1 MAADPRACDVAV
13 IGAGINGAGIA
24 RDAALRGLS
33 VVLFDKGDVC
43 NGTSWASS
51 RLIHGGL
58 RYLEYGEIPLVYE
71 SLHER
76 RYLRRIASHLVKP
89 LRICIPIYR
98 GAKRG
103 PLLVKLGLLGYDL
116 LSWRKPLPRH
126 KMLSEDE
133 IRAREPG
140 VLQERLR
147 GAACY
152 YDAQVT
158 YAERLVLENVL
169 AARAAGAE
177 IMTYSEVTDIGVRGG
192 VVVSLTC
199 EDRLTGEQSNFVP
212 RVVVNAAGPWVD
224 SVLDRTGQRMPEL
237 IGGTKGSHIVVS
249 PFEGAPR
256 DAFYVEAETDGR
268 PFFILPWNGLFLIGT
283 TDIRYDGDPSSA
295 RASPEEVDY
304 LLAETN
310 RVFPAAQLT
319 VDDVHYA
326 YAGIRPLPQR
336 THGPESAI
344 TRKHIIKSH
353 RRTARGLLSIVG
365 GKLTTYRNLAE
376 QAVDKIGKL
385 LGRRLPECRTR
396 DTLLPGAGDLDEAR
410 EALGE
415 YPGLSEPGVERLLRI
430 YGARAAGI
438 VALAKTHPEVAGFLD
453 NAATLPEAEV
463 AYVIRAELPK
473 TLIDIVYRRMMIGL
487 DADQGRPHYA
497 RIAELAAAEFV
508 WDDAR
513 RDAELHALR
522 VHTDSL
528 HVGRPEAK
536 KLTS

>member
-1 MAADPRACDVAV
+1 MTADPRTCDVAV

-33 VVLFDKGDVC
+33 VVLLDKGDVC

-58 RYLEYGEIPLVYE
+58 RYLEYGEIPLVFE

-76 RYLRRIASHLVKP
+76 RHLRRIASHLVKP

-103 PLLVKLGLLGYDL
+103 PFLIKLGLLGYDL
-116 LSWRKPLPRH
+116 LSWRKPMPHH
-126 KMLSEDE
+126 KMLGEDG

-140 VLQERLR
+140 LRQESLR
-147 GAACY
+147 AAACY

-177 IMTYSEVTDIGVRGG
+177 IFTYSEVTDIGVRGG
-192 VVVSLTC
+192 KVVSLTC
-199 EDRLTGEQSNFVP
+199 EDTVTRHQTRFAP
-212 RVVVNAAGPWVD
+212 KAVVNAAGPWVD

-283 TDIRYDGDPSSA
+283 TDIRYDGDPSQVH
-295 RASPEEVDY
+295 ASREEVDY
-304 LLAETN
+304 LLEETN
-310 RVFPAAQLT
+310 RVFPAARLN
-319 VDDVHYA
+319 VEDVHYA
-326 YAGIRPLPQR
+326 YAGVRPLPQR

-344 TRKHIIKSH
+344 TRRHIIKSH
-353 RRTARGLLSIVG
+353 RRVAQGLFSIVG

-376 QAVDKIGKL
+376 QTVDKIGKAL
-385 LGRRLPECRTR
+385 DRSLPECRTR
-396 DTLLPGAGDLDEAR
+396 DTLLPGAAGVEQAR
-410 EALGE
+410 DVLVAFT
-415 YPGLSEPGVERLLRI
+415 GLSDAGVERLLHV
-430 YGARAAGI
+430 YGGRAAG
-438 VALAKTHPEVAGFLD
+438 VAAIAEQRPELSGCIDA
-453 NAATLPEAEV
+453 AATIPAAEV
-463 AYVIRAELPK
+463 ALVTGEEMPR
-473 TLIDIVYRRMMIGL
+473 TLTDIVYRRMMIGL

-497 RIAELAAAEFV
+497 KIAELAAAELG
-508 WDDAR
+508 WDGSRVAD
-513 RDAELHALR
+513 ELRALRATADALR
-522 VHTDSL
+522 V
-528 HVGRPEAK
+528 A
-536 KLTS
+536 

>member
-1 MAADPRACDVAV
+1 MTASPRTCDVAV

-58 RYLEYGEIPLVYE
+58 RYLEYGEIPLVFE

-76 RYLRRIASHLVKP
+76 RHLRRIAGHLVKP

-103 PLLVKLGLLGYDL
+103 PFLIKLGLLGYDL
-116 LSWRKPLPRH
+116 LSWRKPLPHH

-140 VLQERLR
+140 LLQESLR
-147 GAACY
+147 AAACY

-177 IMTYSEVTDIGVRGG
+177 VMTYSEVTSIGVRGG
-192 VVVSLTC
+192 TVVSLTC
-199 EDRLTGEQSNFVP
+199 EDAVTGHQAQFAP
-212 RVVVNAAGPWVD
+212 KTVVNAAGPWVD
-224 SVLDRTGQRMPEL
+224 SVLGRTGQRMPEL

-283 TDIRYDGDPSSA
+283 TDIRYDDDPSQVH
-295 RASPEEVDY
+295 ASRQEVDY
-304 LLAETN
+304 LLEETN
-310 RVFPAAQLT
+310 RVFPAARLS
-319 VDDVHYA
+319 VGDVHYA
-326 YAGIRPLPQR
+326 YAGVRPLPQR

-344 TRKHIIKSH
+344 TRRHIIKSH
-353 RRTARGLLSIVG
+353 RRTAQGLFSIVG

-376 QAVDKIGKL
+376 QTVDKIGKA

-396 DTLLPGAGDLDEAR
+396 DTLLPGAGGVEDAR
-410 EALGE
+410 EALAE
-415 YPGLSEPGVERLLRI
+415 YPGLSEQGIERLLRI
-430 YGARAAGI
+430 YGGRATGIAAVAERRPELAGCI
-438 VALAKTHPEVAGFLD
+438 DEG
-453 NAATLPEAEV
+453 ATIPAAEV
-463 AYVIRAELPK
+463 AFVIGEELPR
-473 TLIDIVYRRMMIGL
+473 TLTDIVYRRMMIGL

-497 RIAELAAAEFV
+497 RIAELAAAEFG
-508 WDDAR
+508 WDAAR
-513 RDAELHALR
+513 LNNELRTLQATADALR
-522 VHTDSL
+522 NW
-528 HVGRPEAK
+528 GR
-536 KLTS
+536 T

>member
-1 MAADPRACDVAV
+1 MTAELRTFDLAV

-33 VVLFDKGDVC
+33 VVLFDKDDLC

-76 RYLRRIASHLVKP
+76 RCLRRIAGHLVKP

-103 PLLVKLGLLGYDL
+103 PFLIKLGLLGYDL
-116 LSWRKPLPRH
+116 LSWRKPLPHH
-126 KMLSEDE
+126 KMLGEDE
-133 IRAREPG
+133 IREREPG
-140 VLQERLR
+140 LLQDNLR
-147 GAACY
+147 AAACY

-177 IMTYSEVTDIGVRGG
+177 VLTYSEVTAIGVRGG
-192 VVVSLTC
+192 KVVSLTC
-199 EDRLTGEQSNFVP
+199 EDELTGQHLQFVP
-212 RVVVNAAGPWVD
+212 KVVVNAAGPWVD
-224 SVLDRTGQRMPEL
+224 SVLEVTGERFPTF
-237 IGGTKGSHIVVS
+237 IGGTKGSHIIVS
-249 PFEGAPR
+249 RFDGAPR
-256 DAFYVEAETDGR
+256 DAFYVEAESDGR

-283 TDIRYDGDPSSA
+283 TDIRYDEDLSNV
-295 RASPEEVDY
+295 RASAEEVEY

-310 RVFPAAQLT
+310 RVFPNAGLA
-319 VDDVHYA
+319 VEDVHYA

-344 TRKHIIKSH
+344 TRKHVIKSH
-353 RRTARGLLSIVG
+353 RRTARGLLSIIG

-376 QAVDKIGKL
+376 QAVDKVGKE

-396 DTLLPGAGDLDEAR
+396 DTLLPGAWGLEQAR
-410 EALGE
+410 EALQAL
-415 YPGLSEPGVERLLRI
+415 PALSERGVERLLHV
-430 YGARAAGI
+430 YGGRAAGI
-438 VALAKTHPEVAGFLD
+438 AAIARQRPELGGCID
-453 NAATLPEAEV
+453 TAATLPAAEI
-463 AYVIRAELPK
+463 AFVIAEELPR
-473 TLIDIVYRRMMIGL
+473 TLTDIVYRRMMIGL

-497 RIAELAAAEFV
+497 RIAELAAAEFG
-508 WDDAR
+508 WDANRSAD
-513 RDAELHALR
+513 ELQSLYAYSDSLR
-522 VHTDSL
+522 V
-528 HVGRPEAK
+528 GPA
-536 KLTS
+536 

>member
-1 MAADPRACDVAV
+1 MTAEPRTFDLAV

-33 VVLFDKGDVC
+33 VVIFEKGDVC

-103 PLLVKLGLLGYDL
+103 PFLIKLGLLGYDL
-116 LSWRKPLPRH
+116 LSWRKPLPHH
-126 KMLSEDE
+126 KMLGEDE

-140 VLQERLR
+140 LLQDDLR
-147 GAACY
+147 AAACY

-177 IMTYSEVTDIGVRGG
+177 IMTYTEVTDIAVRDGA
-192 VVVSLTC
+192 VVSLTC
-199 EDRLTGEQSNFVP
+199 EDKVTGELSQFAP
-212 RVVVNAAGPWVD
+212 QVVVNAAGPWVD
-224 SVLDRTGQRMPEL
+224 SVLNRTGAKLPDL
-237 IGGTKGSHIVVS
+237 IGGTKGSHIIVS

-256 DAFYVEAETDGR
+256 DAFYVEAQSDGR

-283 TDIRYDGDPSSA
+283 TDIRFDGDLSSV
-295 RASPEEVDY
+295 RASGEEVEY

-310 RVFPAAQLT
+310 RVFPNAGLT
-319 VDDVHYA
+319 IDDVHYA

-344 TRKHIIKSH
+344 TRKHIIRSH
-353 RRTARGLLSIVG
+353 RIAARGLLSIIG

-376 QAVDKIGKL
+376 QAVDKVGKL

-396 DTLLPGAGDLDEAR
+396 DTVLPGAWGIDEAR
-410 EALGE
+410 EVLSKFQ
-415 YPGLSEPGVERLLRI
+415 GLSDAGIERLLRI
-430 YGARAAGI
+430 YGGRAAGI
-438 VALAKTHPEVAGFLD
+438 AALAREVGLPDAFID
-453 NAATLPEAEV
+453 DAATLPEAEV
-463 AYVIRAELPK
+463 VFVIRDELPK
-473 TLIDIVYRRMMIGL
+473 TLTDIVFRRMMIGL

-497 RIAELAAAEFV
+497 RIAEIAAAEFG
-508 WDDAR
+508 WDDEHH
-513 RDAELHALR
+513 DAELHALQAYA
-522 VHTDSL
+522 DSL
-528 HVGRPEAK
+528 QVGPPEGE
-536 KLTS
+536 KLTA

>member
-1 MAADPRACDVAV
+1 MTAESRTCDIAV

-33 VVLFDKGDVC
+33 VVLFDKGDLC

-58 RYLEYGEIPLVYE
+58 RYLEYGELSLVYE

-76 RYLRRIASHLVKP
+76 RRLRRIASHLVKP

-103 PLLVKLGLLGYDL
+103 PLLIKLGLLGYDL
-116 LSWRKPLPRH
+116 LSWRKPLPHH
-126 KMLSEDE
+126 KMLGENE

-140 VLQERLR
+140 LLQDNLR
-147 GAACY
+147 AAACY

-177 IMTYSEVTDIGVRGG
+177 ILTYSEVTGIGTRGG
-192 VVVSLTC
+192 KVISLTC
-199 EDRLTGEQSNFVP
+199 KDTLTGEQARVEP

-224 SVLDRTGQRMPEL
+224 SVLDVTGGRFPEL
-237 IGGTKGSHIVVS
+237 IGGTKGSHIIVS
-249 PFEGAPR
+249 RFEGAPR
-256 DAFYVEAETDGR
+256 DAFYVEAESDGR

-283 TDIRYDGDPSSA
+283 TDIRYDGDPA
-295 RASPEEVDY
+295 EVRASAAEVDY

-310 RVFPAAQLT
+310 RVFPNAGLT

-353 RRTARGLLSIVG
+353 RVAARGLMSVIG

-376 QAVDKIGKL
+376 QVVDKAGKL
-385 LGRRLPECRTR
+385 LGRRLPECRTH
-396 DTLLPGAGDLDEAR
+396 DTVLPGGWGIEQAR
-410 EALGE
+410 EALGAV
-415 YPGLSEPGVERLLRI
+415 PALSAEGIERLLQV
-430 YGARAAGI
+430 YGGRAIGIAAIAKQRPELARCIDG
-438 VALAKTHPEVAGFLD
+438 
-453 NAATLPEAEV
+453 AATLPEAEI
-463 AYVIRAELPK
+463 AFVIGEELPR
-473 TLIDIVYRRMMIGL
+473 TLIDIVYRRIMIGL

-497 RIAELAAAEFV
+497 RIAEVAAAEFG
-508 WDDAR
+508 WDDTC

-522 VHTDSL
+522 AYADSL
-528 HVGRPEAK
+528 QVDRTGAR
-536 KLTS
+536 KLIS

>member
-1 MAADPRACDVAV
+1 MTGESRTCDIAV

-33 VVLFDKGDVC
+33 VVLFDKGDLC

-58 RYLEYGEIPLVYE
+58 RYLEYGELSLVYE

-76 RYLRRIASHLVKP
+76 RRLRRIASHLVKP

-103 PLLVKLGLLGYDL
+103 PFLIKLGLLGYDL
-116 LSWRKPLPRH
+116 LSWRKPLPHH
-126 KMLSEDE
+126 KMLGENE

-140 VLQERLR
+140 LLQDNLR
-147 GAACY
+147 AAACY

-177 IMTYSEVTDIGVRGG
+177 IMTYSEVKGIGTHGG
-192 VVVSLTC
+192 KVVSLTC
-199 EDRLTGEQSNFVP
+199 KDTLTGEQARFEP

-224 SVLDRTGQRMPEL
+224 AVLDVTGGRFPEL
-237 IGGTKGSHIVVS
+237 IGGTKGSHIIVS
-249 PFEGAPR
+249 RFEGAPR
-256 DAFYVEAETDGR
+256 DAFYVEAESDGR

-283 TDIRYDGDPSSA
+283 TDIRYDGDPA
-295 RASPEEVDY
+295 EVRASAAEVDY

-310 RVFPAAQLT
+310 RVFPDAGLT

-353 RRTARGLLSIVG
+353 RVAARGMLSVIG

-376 QAVDKIGKL
+376 QVVDKAGKL
-385 LGRRLPECRTR
+385 LGRRLPECRTH
-396 DTLLPGAGDLDEAR
+396 DTVLPGGWGLEQAR
-410 EALGE
+410 EAMGAM
-415 YPGLSEPGVERLLRI
+415 PGLSGDGIERLLHI
-430 YGARAAGI
+430 YGGRAAGI
-438 VALAKTHPEVAGFLD
+438 AAIAKQRPELARCIDG
-453 NAATLPEAEV
+453 AAALPEAEI
-463 AYVIRAELPK
+463 AFVIGEELPR
-473 TLIDIVYRRMMIGL
+473 TLIDIVYRRMMTGL

-497 RIAELAAAEFV
+497 RIAEVAAAEFG
-508 WDDAR
+508 WEDTR

-522 VHTDSL
+522 AHADSL
-528 HVGRPEAK
+528 QVARTETR
-536 KLTS
+536 KLMS

>member
-1 MAADPRACDVAV
+1 MAAEPRTCDVAV

-103 PLLVKLGLLGYDL
+103 PLLIKLGLLGYDL
-116 LSWRKPLPRH
+116 LSWRKPMPHH

-133 IRAREPG
+133 IREREPG
-140 VLQERLR
+140 LLQESLR
-147 GAACY
+147 AAACY

-177 IMTYSEVTDIGVRGG
+177 ILTYAEVTDIGIRRGA
-192 VVVSLTC
+192 VASLTC
-199 EDRLTGEQSNFVP
+199 EDSRTGEQSRFVP

-256 DAFYVEAETDGR
+256 DAFYVEAESDGR
-268 PFFILPWNGLFLIGT
+268 PFFILPWNDLFLIGT
-283 TDIRYDGDPSSA
+283 TDIRYDGDPGSV
-295 RASPEEVDY
+295 RASREEVDY

-310 RVFPAAQLT
+310 RVFPAANLA
-319 VDDVHYA
+319 VEDVHYA

-336 THGPESAI
+336 TRGPESAI

-353 RRTARGLLSIVG
+353 RRVANGLLSIVG

-376 QAVDKIGKL
+376 QAVDKIGKVL
-385 LGRRLPECRTR
+385 ARRLPECRTR
-396 DTLLPGAGDLDEAR
+396 DTLLPGAGGFDEAR
-410 EALGE
+410 EQLAA
-415 YPGLSEPGVERLLRI
+415 YPGISETGVERLLRI
-430 YGARAAGI
+430 YGGRAAGI
-438 VALAKTHPEVAGFLD
+438 AALARARPELAGFID
-453 NAATLPEAEV
+453 EAGTLPAAEI
-463 AYVIRAELPK
+463 AYVIREELPK
-473 TLIDIVYRRMMIGL
+473 TLTDIVFRRVMTGL
-487 DADQGRPHYA
+487 DPDQGRPHYE
-497 RIAELAAAEFV
+497 RIAEIAAAEFG
-508 WDDAR
+508 WDDTR
-513 RDAELHALR
+513 RADELQALGAYADSLR
-522 VHTDSL
+522 V
-528 HVGRPEAK
+528 A
-536 KLTS
+536 

>member
-1 MAADPRACDVAV
+1 MTAEPRSCDVAV

-76 RYLRRIASHLVKP
+76 RHLRRIASHLVKP

-103 PLLVKLGLLGYDL
+103 PLLIKLGLLGYDL

-126 KMLSEDE
+126 KMLNEDE

-140 VLQERLR
+140 LMQDALR
-147 GAACY
+147 AAACY

-177 IMTYSEVTDIGVRGG
+177 ILTYTEVTDIGIRGG
-192 VVVSLTC
+192 AVASLTC
-199 EDRLTGEQSNFVP
+199 EDRLTGEEARFAP
-212 RVVVNAAGPWVD
+212 RVVINAAGPWVD
-224 SVLDRTGQRMPEL
+224 SVLDRTGAHLPEL
-237 IGGTKGSHIVVS
+237 IGGTKGSHIIVS

-256 DAFYVEAETDGR
+256 DAFYVEAQSDGR
-268 PFFILPWNGLFLIGT
+268 PFFILPWNELYLIGT
-283 TDIRYDGDPSSA
+283 TDIRYEGDLSSV
-295 RASPEEVDY
+295 RASREEVDY

-310 RVFPAAQLT
+310 RVFPGAGLSI
-319 VDDVHYA
+319 DDVHYA

-353 RRTARGLLSIVG
+353 RRHARGLVSIVG

-376 QAVDKIGKL
+376 QTVDRLGKL
-385 LGRRLPECRTR
+385 LGRQLPECRTL
-396 DTLLPGAGDLDEAR
+396 DTVLPGAWGLDEAR
-410 EALGE
+410 EALGGL
-415 YPGLSEPGVERLLRI
+415 PGLSEAGVERLLRI
-430 YGARAAGI
+430 YGGRAAGI
-438 VALAKTHPEVAGFLD
+438 AALARESGALTGFVD
-453 NAATLPEAEV
+453 AAATLPKAEV
-463 AYVIRAELPK
+463 AFVIREEMPK
-473 TLIDIVYRRMMIGL
+473 TLTDIVFRRTMIGL

-497 RIAELAAAEFV
+497 RIAELAAAECG
-508 WDDAR
+508 WDGAR
-513 RDAELHALR
+513 RDEEMRSLVAYADSLR
-522 VHTDSL
+522 V
-528 HVGRPEAK
+528 G
-536 KLTS
+536 

>member
-1 MAADPRACDVAV
+1 MSDDMRTCDVAV

-58 RYLEYGEIPLVYE
+58 RYLEYGEISLVYE

-76 RYLRRIASHLVKP
+76 RYLRRVAGHLVKP

-98 GAKRG
+98 GARRG
-103 PLLVKLGLLGYDL
+103 PLLIKLGLLAYDL
-116 LSWRKPLPRH
+116 LSWRKPMPHH
-126 KMLSEDE
+126 KMLDEDE

-140 VLQERLR
+140 LLAENLR
-147 GAACY
+147 AAACY

-177 IMTYSEVTDIGVRGG
+177 IMTYAEVTDIGVGAGR
-192 VVVSLTC
+192 VASVTC
-199 EDRLTGEQSNFVP
+199 EDRLTGEQTRFAP
-212 RVVVNAAGPWVD
+212 RMVVNAAGPWVD
-224 SVLDRTGQRMPEL
+224 SVLDVTGQRFPAL

-256 DAFYVEAETDGR
+256 DAFYVEAASDGR

-283 TDIRYDGDPSSA
+283 TDIRYEGDPSSV
-295 RASPEEVDY
+295 RASREEVEY
-304 LLAETN
+304 LLGETN
-310 RVFPAAQLT
+310 RVFPAARLGIE
-319 VDDVHYA
+319 DVHHA
-326 YAGIRPLPQR
+326 YAGVRPLPQR
-336 THGPESAI
+336 AHGPESAI
-344 TRKHIIKSH
+344 TRRHIIKSH
-353 RRTARGLLSIVG
+353 RRVVAGLFSIVG

-376 QAVDKIGKL
+376 QTVDKIGKA
-385 LGRRLPECRTR
+385 LGRRLPACRTR
-396 DTLLPGAGDLDEAR
+396 DTLLPGAWGLEEAR
-410 EALGE
+410 DVLGNFT
-415 YPGLSEPGVERLLRI
+415 GLSDAGIERLLRV
-430 YGARAAGI
+430 YGGRAAGI
-438 VALAKTHPEVAGFLD
+438 VELARKRGGLTGFLD
-453 NAATLPEAEV
+453 DSATLPEAEV
-463 AYVIRAELPK
+463 AWVIAEELPR
-473 TLIDIVYRRMMIGL
+473 TLTDIIYRRMMVGL

-497 RIAELAAAEFV
+497 RIAGIAAAEFG

-513 RDAELHALR
+513 RDAELEALR
-522 VHTDSL
+522 AHADSL
-528 HVGRPEAK
+528 RARGWVGPR
-536 KLTS
+536 

>member
-1 MAADPRACDVAV
+1 MTADPRTCDVAV

-33 VVLFDKGDVC
+33 VVIFDKGDVC

-58 RYLEYGEIPLVYE
+58 RYLEYGEIPLVFE

-76 RYLRRIASHLVKP
+76 RHLRRIASHLVKP

-103 PLLVKLGLLGYDL
+103 RLLIKLGLLGYDL
-116 LSWRKPLPRH
+116 LSWRKPLPHH

-140 VLQERLR
+140 LRQESLR
-147 GAACY
+147 AAACY

-177 IMTYSEVTDIGVRGG
+177 VMTYSEVTGIEVRGG
-192 VVVSLTC
+192 TVVSLTC
-199 EDRLTGEQSNFVP
+199 EDAVTGHQTRFAP
-212 RVVVNAAGPWVD
+212 KTVVNAAGPWVD

-283 TDIRYDGDPSSA
+283 TDIRYDGDPA
-295 RASPEEVDY
+295 NVHASREEVDY
-304 LLAETN
+304 LLEETN
-310 RVFPAAQLT
+310 RVFPAARLT

-326 YAGIRPLPQR
+326 YAGVRPLPQR

-344 TRKHIIKSH
+344 TRRHIIKSH
-353 RRTARGLLSIVG
+353 RRAAHGLFSIVG

-376 QAVDKIGKL
+376 QTVDKIGKA

-396 DTLLPGAGDLDEAR
+396 DTLLPGAGGVEDAR
-410 EALGE
+410 EALAGF
-415 YPGLSEPGVERLLRI
+415 PGLSEQGIERLLRT
-430 YGARAAGI
+430 YGGRAAGI
-438 VALAKTHPEVAGFLD
+438 AAVAERRPDLAGCIDE
-453 NAATLPEAEV
+453 AAMIPAAEV
-463 AYVIRAELPK
+463 AFVIGEELPR
-473 TLIDIVYRRMMIGL
+473 TLADIVYRRMMIGL

-497 RIAELAAAEFV
+497 KIAKLAAAEFG

-513 RDAELHALR
+513 LTDELRTLRAHADALR
-522 VHTDSL
+522 DWGIG
-528 HVGRPEAK
+528 VGPN
-536 KLTS
+536 

>member
-1 MAADPRACDVAV
+1 MTAEPRTFDLAV

-103 PLLVKLGLLGYDL
+103 PFLIKLGLLGYDL
-116 LSWRKPLPRH
+116 LSWRKPLPHH
-126 KMLSEDE
+126 KMLGEDE

-140 VLQERLR
+140 LLQDDLR
-147 GAACY
+147 AAACY

-177 IMTYSEVTDIGVRGG
+177 IMTYTEVTDIAVRDGA
-192 VVVSLTC
+192 VVSLTC
-199 EDRLTGEQSNFVP
+199 EDKVTGELSQFAP
-212 RVVVNAAGPWVD
+212 QVVVNAAGPWVD
-224 SVLDRTGQRMPEL
+224 SVLDRTGAKLPDL
-237 IGGTKGSHIVVS
+237 IGGTKGSHIIVS

-256 DAFYVEAETDGR
+256 DAFYVEAQSDGR

-283 TDIRYDGDPSSA
+283 TDIRFDGDLSSV
-295 RASPEEVDY
+295 RASGEEVEY

-310 RVFPAAQLT
+310 RVFPNAGLT
-319 VDDVHYA
+319 IGDVHYA

-344 TRKHIIKSH
+344 TRKHIIRSH
-353 RRTARGLLSIVG
+353 RIAARGLLSIIG

-376 QAVDKIGKL
+376 QAVDKVGKL

-396 DTLLPGAGDLDEAR
+396 DTVLPGAWGIDEAR
-410 EALGE
+410 EVLSKFH
-415 YPGLSEPGVERLLRI
+415 GLSDAGIERLLRI
-430 YGARAAGI
+430 YGGRAAGI
-438 VALAKTHPEVAGFLD
+438 AALAREVGLPDAFID
-453 NAATLPEAEV
+453 DAATLPEAEV
-463 AYVIRAELPK
+463 VFVIRDELPK
-473 TLIDIVYRRMMIGL
+473 TLTDIVFRRMMIGL
-487 DADQGRPHYA
+487 DADQGRSHYA
-497 RIAELAAAEFV
+497 RIAEIAAAEFG
-508 WDDAR
+508 WGDEH
-513 RDAELHALR
+513 RDAELHALQAYA
-522 VHTDSL
+522 DSL
-528 HVGRPEAK
+528 QVGPPEGEK
-536 KLTS
+536 PTS

>member
-1 MAADPRACDVAV
+1 MTAESRTCDVAV

-43 NGTSWASS
+43 SGTSWASS

-58 RYLEYGEIPLVYE
+58 RYLEYGEVSLVYE

-76 RYLRRIASHLVKP
+76 RRLRRIASHLVKP

-103 PLLVKLGLLGYDL
+103 PFLIRLGLLGYDV

-126 KMLSEDE
+126 KMLGEDE

-140 VLQERLR
+140 LLQDDLR
-147 GAACY
+147 AAACY

-158 YAERLVLENVL
+158 FAERLVLENVL

-177 IMTYSEVTDIGVRGG
+177 ILTYTEVTDIGVRGG
-192 VVVSLTC
+192 KVASLAAT
-199 EDRLTGEQSNFVP
+199 DTLTGEETRLAP
-212 RVVVNAAGPWVD
+212 KVVVNAAGPWVD
-224 SVLDRTGQRMPEL
+224 AVLGRTGARFPEF
-237 IGGTKGSHIVVS
+237 IGGTKGSHIIVS
-249 PFEGAPR
+249 PFEDAPR
-256 DAFYVEAETDGR
+256 DAFYVEAQSDGR
-268 PFFILPWNGLFLIGT
+268 PFFILPWNGLYLIGT
-283 TDIRYDGDPSSA
+283 TDMRYDADLDDV
-295 RASPEEVDY
+295 RASAEEIEY

-310 RVFPAAQLT
+310 RVFPGAGLT
-319 VDDVHYA
+319 IDDVHYA

-344 TRKHIIKSH
+344 TRKHVIKSH
-353 RRTARGLLSIVG
+353 RRIARGLLSVIG

-376 QAVDKIGKL
+376 QVVDRTGKL

-396 DTLLPGAGDLDEAR
+396 DTVLPGGWGLEQAR
-410 EALGE
+410 DALGE
-415 YPGLSEPGVERLLRI
+415 LPGLSREGIERLLHI
-430 YGARAAGI
+430 YGGRAAGI
-438 VALAKTHPEVAGFLD
+438 AAVARQRPDLAGCIDA
-453 NAATLPEAEV
+453 AATLPKAEI
-463 AYVIRAELPK
+463 AFVIAEELPR

-487 DADQGRPHYA
+487 DADQGRPHYD
-497 RIAELAAAEFV
+497 RIAELAAAEFG
-508 WDDAR
+508 WGDR
-513 RDAELHALR
+513 RRADELRSLR
-522 VHTDSL
+522 AYSDSL
-528 HVGRPEAK
+528 RR
-536 KLTS
+536 SIR

>member
-1 MAADPRACDVAV
+1 MTEEPRSCDVAV

-33 VVLFDKGDVC
+33 VVLFDKGDIC

-76 RYLRRIASHLVKP
+76 RHLRRIASHLVKP

-103 PLLVKLGLLGYDL
+103 PLLIRLGLLGYDL
-116 LSWRKPLPRH
+116 LSWRKPLPHH
-126 KMLSEDE
+126 KMLNEDE

-140 VLQERLR
+140 LLQDELR
-147 GAACY
+147 AAACY

-177 IMTYSEVTDIGVRGG
+177 VRTYSEVTGIGVRGG
-192 VVVSLTC
+192 RVVSLAC
-199 EDRLTGEQSNFVP
+199 EDALTGEKAQFAP
-212 RVVVNAAGPWVD
+212 RIVVNAAGPWVD
-224 SVLDRTGQRMPEL
+224 SVLDKTGKGMPDL

-249 PFEGAPR
+249 PFAGAPR
-256 DAFYVEAETDGR
+256 DAFYVEAQSDGR

-283 TDIRYDGDPSSA
+283 TDIRYDGDLSSV
-295 RASPEEVDY
+295 RASREEVDY

-310 RVFPAAQLT
+310 RVFPGANLA

-326 YAGIRPLPQR
+326 YAGIRPLPQH

-344 TRKHIIKSH
+344 TRRHIIKSH
-353 RRTARGLLSIVG
+353 RRQVKGLMSIIG

-376 QAVDKIGKL
+376 QTVDKIGKAL
-385 LGRRLPECRTR
+385 RQQLPECRTR
-396 DTLLPGAGDLDEAR
+396 DLVLPGAGGLDEAR
-410 EALGE
+410 EALAGFS
-415 YPGLSEPGVERLLRI
+415 GLSDAGAERLLRI
-430 YGARAAGI
+430 YGGCAAGI
-438 VALAKTHPEVAGFLD
+438 AAIAGETGALAGFID
-453 NAATLPEAEV
+453 AAATLPEAEV
-463 AYVIRAELPK
+463 AFVVREEMPQ
-473 TLIDIVYRRMMIGL
+473 TLTDIVFRRMMLGL
-487 DADQGRPHYA
+487 NADQGRPHYP
-497 RIAELAAAEFV
+497 RVAELAAAEFG
-508 WDDAR
+508 WGEAR
-513 RDAELHALR
+513 RADEMRALESYA
-522 VHTDSL
+522 DSL
-528 HVGRPEAK
+528 RAV
-536 KLTS
+536 

>member
-1 MAADPRACDVAV
+1 MTAEPRTCDVAV

-76 RYLRRIASHLVKP
+76 RHLRRIASHLVKP

-103 PLLVKLGLLGYDL
+103 RLLIKLGLLGYDL
-116 LSWRKPLPRH
+116 LSWRKPMPHH
-126 KMLSEDE
+126 KMLGGEE
-133 IRAREPG
+133 IRVREPG
-140 VLQERLR
+140 LRQESLR

-169 AARAAGAE
+169 AARAAGAQ
-177 IMTYSEVTDIGVRGG
+177 IMTYSEVTNIGIRGSA
-192 VVVSLTC
+192 VESLTC
-199 EDRLTGEQSNFVP
+199 EDTLTGEQSTFAS

-224 SVLDRTGQRMPEL
+224 SVLGRTGQRMPEL

-256 DAFYVEAETDGR
+256 DAFYVEAESDGR
-268 PFFILPWNGLFLIGT
+268 PFFVLPWNDLFLIGT
-283 TDIRYDGDPSSA
+283 TDIRYDGDLSSV
-295 RASPEEVDY
+295 RASRAEVDY

-310 RVFPAAQLT
+310 RVFPAANLS

-344 TRKHIIKSH
+344 TRRHIIKTH
-353 RRTARGLLSIVG
+353 RRVADGLLSIVG

-376 QAVDKIGKL
+376 QAVDKIGKV

-396 DTLLPGAGDLDEAR
+396 DTLLPGAGGVDEAR
-410 EALGE
+410 EALAG
-415 YPGLSEPGVERLLRI
+415 YPGLSAPGVERLLRI
-430 YGARAAGI
+430 YGGRAAGI
-438 VALAKTHPEVAGFLD
+438 VALAKTQPGLAGFID
-453 NAATLPEAEV
+453 EAASVPEAEV
-463 AYVIRAELPK
+463 VYVIREELPK
-473 TLIDIVYRRMMIGL
+473 TLIDIVFRRMMIGL
-487 DADQGRPHYA
+487 DAGQGRTHYE
-497 RIAELAAAEFV
+497 RIAQIAAAEFA
-508 WDDAR
+508 WDDTR
-513 RDAELHALR
+513 RTDELQALR
-522 VHTDSL
+522 AYADSL
-528 HVGRPEAK
+528 RVGGAGPDN
-536 KLTS
+536 